1 MHRYVVQLS
10 LLAGLAIAVFSG
22 GPLTAQSMKKK
33 GGPTVDLDGQ
43 KSQVYDFWKP
53 GKADSPNLYQ
63 FTLPKEL
70 NNDKDA
76 ATMTIYPVTGSADD
90 VLAGWKGQFT
100 PPKGFKIDD
109 VARTEKFK
117 VGNANVT
124 KLLIQGDY
132 NDNGKKSA
140 DYRMDAFVYEGK
152 DKKYAIKVVGPFK
165 TVGLHIPDLDAWV
178 KAFK

>member
-1 MHRYVVQLS
+1 MHRFALRLV
-10 LLAGLAIAVFSG
+10 LLAALAVVALSSG
-22 GPLTAQSMKKK
+22 SLTAQSMKKK
-33 GGPTVDLDGQ
+33 SSTTVDLDGQ
-43 KSQVYDFWKP
+43 KSQIYDFWKA
-53 GKADSPNLYQ
+53 GKAESPNLYV

-76 ATMTIYPVTGSADD
+76 ATLTIYPVTGSADD
-90 VLAGWKGQFT
+90 VIAGWKGQFT

-109 VARTEKFK
+109 VARTENFK
-117 VGNANVT
+117 VGNANVH

-152 DKKYAIKVVGPFK
+152 DKKYAVKLVGPFK
-165 TVGLHIPDLDAWV
+165 TVGLHIPDMDAWM